1 MFRLYAIGV
10 SLKRQKATQCLAP
23 QGMTSE
29 VKFFRISCTDF
40 WIASSRGNK
49 LRVAVARW
57 QGNPK
62 RQRAPEMRAIAGDLG
77 NKSKAEARSRRNCW
91 RGARSV
97 SPDINPRLGA
107 FVPTSM
113 KRFKIGLSLKI
124 FAARC
129 SSTRKVDALDKALC
143 IDPSTFSETKGDR
156 QECLS
161 YLKRLSISEVE

>member
-1 MFRLYAIGV
+1 MFRLYAIGF

-29 VKFFRISCTDF
+29 VKSFRISCTDF
-40 WIASSRGNK
+40 WIASSRGNE
-49 LRVAVARW
+49 LRMAVARS

-62 RQRAPEMRAIAGDLG
+62 TRRAPERRAIAGDLG

-97 SPDINPRLGA
+97 SPDINPRLRA

-113 KRFKIGLSLKI
+113 SRAKIGLSLKI

-129 SSTRKVDALDKALC
+129 SSTRKTDALDKALC
-143 IDPSTFSETKGDR
+143 IDPSTFAETKGDR